1 MSIFFWFLII
11 AVITLALNMAMILQM
26 KKHKNIRILPIGI
39 ILLAGYLAAALLYLC
54 TMIHGTQILKQTQ
67 AASFQIETESYQ
79 TAGEG
84 TRTEFAFCSKEGVPF
99 QFSDTDLLNS
109 DFPEAP
115 TTVEVYYCQTRTGFS
130 ACYLS
135 EGSGVYYLLR

>member
-11 AVITLALNMAMILQM
+11 AVATLALNMLIILRM
-26 KKHKNIRILPIGI
+26 KKQKTLRVLPVFSILC
-39 ILLAGYLAAALLYLC
+39 AGCLSAALLYLI
-54 TMIHGTQILKQTQ
+54 TSMHGVQILEQKQS
-67 AASFQIETESYQ
+67 ACLQIETQSFQ
-79 TAGEG
+79 TASDG
-84 TRTEFAFCSKEGVPF
+84 THASFAFCSKEGVPF